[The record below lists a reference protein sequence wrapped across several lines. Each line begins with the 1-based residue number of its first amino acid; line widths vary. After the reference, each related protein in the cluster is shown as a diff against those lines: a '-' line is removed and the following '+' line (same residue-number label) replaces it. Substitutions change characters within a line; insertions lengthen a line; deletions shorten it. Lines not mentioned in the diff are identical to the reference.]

1 MNGAR
6 VLHPTLLVGG
16 RCLLIGGVASQPER
30 PQTRSL
36 FPHREQFGLVLGH
49 RLPALTQRVLLPEKS
64 FGATMRLIQIGTQY
78 RNSWIRPQRKSRVC
92 SPENRVYLG

>member
-1 MNGAR
+1 
-6 VLHPTLLVGG
+6 VLRPTLPVGG

-36 FPHREQFGLVLGH
+36 FPHREQFGLVLSH
-49 RLPALTQRVLLPEKS
+49 CLLALTQPLLLLEKS

-78 RNSWIRPQRKSRVC
+78 LNSWVKP
-92 SPENRVYLG
+92 